1 MDTECVEPVDE
12 VFIAA
17 FDLIYV
23 PNKAFTAGTAGG
35 NYKCHPRAHIGRN
48 QLGTVQGTGAGNDGA
63 VRVVAAPTGPPVA
76 GAASVG
82 AVSTGAAA
90 AASVAGTAAAGAAAT
105 GAGRGSWVI
114 PGPLGRRMTASLM
127 GGAPGQGTAASRTDS
142 VDS

>member
-1 MDTECVEPVDE
+1 MWD
-12 VFIAA
+12 
-17 FDLIYV
+17 
-23 PNKAFTAGTAGG
+23 
-35 NYKCHPRAHIGRN
+35 
-48 QLGTVQGTGAGNDGA
+48 DGA
-63 VRVVAAPTGPPVA
+63 VRVVAAPTGAPAA
-76 GAASVG
+76 GTASMG
-82 AVSTGAAA
+82 AVPTGAAAA